1 MFSKARMDINELQV
15 QEQSPTYSA
24 ITISDSHLSQ
34 VDKTTY
40 LPQESNDQSYI
51 PYSGTCSFVQEED
64 TLFWNRIEA
73 LLQMSPLAAT
83 SVFIDHHIPIH
94 EIERLV
100 RRPLSHHNKV
110 HSKMAYIVV
119 FQQNGITFRV
129 LMERVTVLLY
139 PNGAELLRKF
149 RKKHQ
154 KRNGSTPNGGE
165 RRRSPRNRPS
175 ELEAEEANELN

>member
-1 MFSKARMDINELQV
+1 MFSKAKMDINELQV
-15 QEQSPTYSA
+15 QDQSPTYSV
-24 ITISDSHLSQ
+24 ITISDSHLSH
-34 VDKTTY
+34 VDETAY
-40 LPQESNDQSYI
+40 LPEPPNNGSYAGTQSFAY
-51 PYSGTCSFVQEED
+51 EED

-73 LLQMSPLAAT
+73 LLQTSPTT
-83 SVFIDHHIPIH
+83 SVFIDHHTPIH
-94 EIERLV
+94 EVERLV

-149 RKKHQ
+149 RKRHQ
-154 KRNGSTPNGGE
+154 KRNGSVLDGGE
-165 RRRSPRNRPS
+165 RRRSPRNRPA
-175 ELEAEEANELN
+175 ELEANELN